1 MPALIFAGLG
11 VVAIILLVAMQQRYQ
26 RRVVVLAML
35 LAVVCVEVPY
45 QVEELLFRHDRN
57 RVRDYVELSLC
68 ENGAY
73 PTEEVFKANGPKLIS
88 RNANIDFNEGQEGYT
103 IFWSRPLCSGYS
115 INCSSEDDQVWI
127 QD

>member
-1 MPALIFAGLG
+1 
-11 VVAIILLVAMQQRYQ
+11 
-26 RRVVVLAML
+26 ML

-45 QVEELLFRHDRN
+45 QVEELLFRPDRN
-57 RVRDYVELSLC
+57 RVRDYVEASLG

-88 RNANIDFNEGQEGYT
+88 RDANIVFNEGQEGYT

-115 INCSSEDDQVWI
+115 INCSSEDDHILDPGLRRNHGGYHTIHEIDKPQNRRSR
-127 QD
+127 